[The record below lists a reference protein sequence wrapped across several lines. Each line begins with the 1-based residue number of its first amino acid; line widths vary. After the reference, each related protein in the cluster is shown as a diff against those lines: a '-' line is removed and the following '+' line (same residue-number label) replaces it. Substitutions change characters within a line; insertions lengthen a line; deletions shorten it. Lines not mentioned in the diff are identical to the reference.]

1 MTKKSTWIVLCLLA
15 LAPVALVAAC
25 YGALPDRVPT
35 YWGLDGTVTYGP
47 KALLWLFALLSP
59 ALTALLRL
67 LPRLDPRRGNYAR
80 FQRCYDGFCA
90 ALLLF
95 LLTLTAVT
103 LVESLR
109 PGTLSVGRVV
119 TLALGVLLAFLGNRL
134 PKVKSNFFLGF
145 RTPWTLSDPD
155 VWNRTHRA
163 GGILFFALGAALVPC
178 GLFLPEQAAFGV
190 LLAGVLAASLTPV
203 VLSYIWYRQKVD
215 KDGRR

>member
-1 MTKKSTWIVLCLLA
+1 M
-15 LAPVALVAAC
+15 
-25 YGALPDRVPT
+25 
-35 YWGLDGTVTYGP
+35 
-47 KALLWLFALLSP
+47 
-59 ALTALLRL
+59 
-67 LPRLDPRRGNYAR
+67 DPRRGNYAR
-80 FQRCYDGFCA
+80 FQRCSDGFCA

-103 LVESLR
+103 LVEALR

-119 TLALGVLLAFLGNRL
+119 TLALGVLLAFVGNRL

>member
-1 MTKKSTWIVLCLLA
+1 MTKKSTWIVLWLLA

-35 YWGLDGTVTYGP
+35 HWGLDGTVTYGP

-95 LLTLTAVT
+95 LL
-103 LVESLR
+103 
-109 PGTLSVGRVV
+109 
-119 TLALGVLLAFLGNRL
+119 LGNITFLIYDRA
-134 PKVKSNFFLGF
+134 VKLCFLLYNTRFKGK
-145 RTPWTLSDPD
+145 L
-155 VWNRTHRA
+155 
-163 GGILFFALGAALVPC
+163 IKL
-178 GLFLPEQAAFGV
+178 
-190 LLAGVLAASLTPV
+190 
-203 VLSYIWYRQKVD
+203 
-215 KDGRR
+215 

>member
-1 MTKKSTWIVLCLLA
+1 MTKKSTWIVLWLLA

-35 YWGLDGTVTYGP
+35 HWGLDGTVTYGP

-95 LLTLTAVT
+95 LLGL
-103 LVESLR
+103 
-109 PGTLSVGRVV
+109 
-119 TLALGVLLAFLGNRL
+119 LGVAVCLVFGRLLR
-134 PKVKSNFFLGF
+134 KYTF
-145 RTPWTLSDPD
+145 REKP
-155 VWNRTHRA
+155 
-163 GGILFFALGAALVPC
+163 
-178 GLFLPEQAAFGV
+178 
-190 LLAGVLAASLTPV
+190 
-203 VLSYIWYRQKVD
+203 
-215 KDGRR
+215 

>member
-103 LVESLR
+103 L
-109 PGTLSVGRVV
+109 
-119 TLALGVLLAFLGNRL
+119 ALGVLLAFLGNRL

-190 LLAGVLAASLTPV
+190 LLAGVLAAALTPV